1 VNSGCTAKTGVK
13 KLKKKHI
20 SPAMQL
26 ILLLGIVSLFSDMTH
41 DGAASIR
48 GAYLDLLGA
57 SAAAIGFVSGLGE
70 LIGYSLRYVFGRI
83 ADKTKKYW
91 FMTILGYAIDLIA
104 VPALALVGENGWKW
118 ACVLLV
124 MERMGKAIK
133 KPAKSTILSF
143 AASSEGAGKSFAI
156 QEALDQIGAFL
167 GPLLLF
173 LVMKLKQGT
182 KHEIYA
188 TCFAVLGIPALLVLI
203 ILLYTKH
210 RFPAPENF
218 EPDPENEESFKFKPS
233 FIMYIAGISL
243 FAFGFIDFSL
253 ITMHMSKTSLFT
265 ESELPLL
272 YAAAMLVDAFSAL
285 AFGKM
290 YDKKGF
296 AALTVSTAIS
306 SLFAVFVFNF
316 SSRPWVILGICLW
329 GIGMGAQES
338 ILKAAIVGMVPKTAR
353 GAGYGVFE
361 FFFGLSWFLGSWALG
376 AMYDISLLRLTIV
389 SFAAQALA
397 IPMFML
403 SSKARAKEDDKIS

>member
-1 VNSGCTAKTGVK
+1 M
-13 KLKKKHI
+13 KKKRI

-26 ILLLGIVSLFSDMTH
+26 VLLLGIVSLFSDMTH

-57 SAAAIGFVSGLGE
+57 SAATIGFVSGLGE

-83 ADKTKKYW
+83 ADRTKKYW
-91 FMTILGYAIDLIA
+91 FMTILGYAIDLVA
-104 VPALALVGENGWKW
+104 VPALALIGERGWIW
-118 ACVLLV
+118 ACALLV
-124 MERMGKAIK
+124 MERTGKAIK

-167 GPLLLF
+167 GPLLLV
-173 LVMKLKQGT
+173 LVMNAKQGT
-182 KHEIYA
+182 KYEIYA
-188 TCFAVLGIPALLVLI
+188 ACFAVLGIPALLA
-203 ILLYTKH
+203 LLTLFYTRS

-218 EPDPENEESFKFKPS
+218 EPDPKNDERFKFKPS
-233 FIMYIAGISL
+233 FVFYIVGISL
-243 FAFGFIDFSL
+243 FAFGFIDFSI
-253 ITMHMSKTSLFT
+253 ITMHVSKMNMFS

-272 YAAAMLVDAFSAL
+272 YAGAMLVDAVSAL
-285 AFGKM
+285 VFGRM

-296 AALTVSTAIS
+296 LSLTISTAIS
-306 SLFAVFVFNF
+306 SIFAFFVFNF
-316 SSRPWVILGICLW
+316 NTKPLLILGICLW

-338 ILKAAIVGMVPKTAR
+338 ILKAAIAGMVPKTSR
-353 GAGYGVFE
+353 GAGYGLFE

-376 AMYDISLLRLTIV
+376 AMYDISLVTLSIV

-397 IPMFML
+397 IPMFLL
-403 SSKARAKEDDKIS
+403 SSRARVKEDSKAN